1 MRATDL
7 IRHVLDLIDTIEKS
21 GPVDVEELEQK
32 PAKKERATRKTK
44 HANTPDEIE
53 YGVDLV
59 TKDMGG
65 GPNKPKHPAD
75 LRGDSNSLYP
85 TMQYDPY
92 KRFY

>member
-21 GPVDVEELEQK
+21 GPVDVEELEEK

-44 HANTPDEIE
+44 HANTPDEQ
-53 YGVDLV
+53 YASVDAI